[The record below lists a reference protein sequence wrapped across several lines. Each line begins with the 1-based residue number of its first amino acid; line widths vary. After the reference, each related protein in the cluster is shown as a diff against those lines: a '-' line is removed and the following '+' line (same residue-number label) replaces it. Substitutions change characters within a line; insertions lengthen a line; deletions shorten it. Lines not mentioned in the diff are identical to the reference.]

1 MLLIAVFKLHKQ
13 LDKHASTII
22 PRIKKYQDGTMQNDH
37 AGWVSGQSILL
48 PVQSDQEQEQ

>member
-1 MLLIAVFKLHKQ
+1 MLLIAVFKLHEQ